1 METEQ
6 IGTHGFVRLV
16 GSYGDDARIVEAARV
31 SYGNGTKTKREDQAL
46 INYLM
51 RHEHMSPFEMVDFT
65 FHIKA
70 PIFIARQWFRHRTA
84 SVNEISARY
93 SVMKDEF
100 YEPQQ
105 LRGQSKTNKQ
115 GSEDAIIEDG
125 FLVKEAYEHAYEYY
139 EMLIADGVA
148 REQARMVLPVGMY
161 TEFYWKQ
168 NLRNL
173 LHFIKLRIDGHAQ
186 QEIREYAEA
195 IANMIWQVAP
205 MAWEAF
211 QEHHLNA
218 VKFSRKEMHALRKL
232 IMQSGVDF
240 ADLEKYKFTNGER
253 QEFLAKLI

>member
-70 PIFIARQWFRHRTA
+70 PIFVARQWFRHRTA

-100 YEPQQ
+100 YEPHQ

-115 GSEDAIIEDG
+115 GSEDTIIEDG
-125 FLVKEAYEHAYEYY
+125 FLVKEAYDYAYEYY

-173 LHFIKLRIDGHAQ
+173 LHFVKLRIDGHAQ
-186 QEIREYAEA
+186 KEIRDYAQA
-195 IANMIWQVAP
+195 IYGMIRKVTPIAC
-205 MAWEAF
+205 EAF
-211 QEHHLNA
+211 DEHHLNA
-218 VKFSRKEMHALRKL
+218 AKFTWKEMHALRRL
-232 IMQSGVDF
+232 IGESDIDF
-240 ADLEKYKFTNGER
+240 YDLKDYGFTESER
-253 QEFLAKLI
+253 REFLAKII